1 MAFSLNEMHSIK
13 AAEHLI
19 LEKRRVEM
27 NRPNVSV
34 EKKRHFIHARRSSDT
49 NLLSLTGSTHTY
61 THTSLS
67 LLPLRAWE
75 ITLRAKEGNRPPTA
89 LPGSCVG
96 GPKLQ

>member
-1 MAFSLNEMHSIK
+1 VAFSLNEMHSIK

-19 LEKRRVEM
+19 LEVTRVEM

-34 EKKRHFIHARRSSDT
+34 EKKRHFIHARRISDT
-49 NLLSLTGSTHTY
+49 NLLSLTGSTH

-75 ITLRAKEGNRPPTA
+75 ITLRAKEGSRPPTA